1 MKYSKTVL
9 LSIIFSLFLV
19 FSALAG
25 QINLNTATQ
34 KELQSLPY
42 VGPKIA
48 ARIIE
53 YREKHGPFKSID
65 ELLEIKGIGQKKLE
79 RIKPYVSVE

>member
-1 MKYSKTVL
+1 MNYSKTVL

-19 FSALAG
+19 FSVLAG

-42 VGPKIA
+42 IGPKIA
-48 ARIIE
+48 ALIIE